1 MASLLYAEIYLI
13 CILIVALILYWAGR
27 SGSNSTGERR
37 LRVMLWTFLINFI
50 SNLLFAVFNGLWDSF
65 APAKALCWG
74 FKTVYHISLCVGV
87 YAWCGYAEAQR
98 SDSPFKNRTLRL
110 LTLIPLAIPVMLAL
124 INLKTRWLFDIDAQ
138 GHYAWRNM
146 YHFQMAYLVAG
157 SALFSVPQLRRIPR
171 EFELSRRNH
180 LALTASF
187 PLCLLV
193 AWIISNVGEGY
204 PVKCVFIAFDLLLI
218 YMDSA
223 TRQISQDK
231 LTQVNNR
238 QNLLSF
244 MEYKIRNHD
253 EPLFLLMMDVDY
265 FKAINDTY
273 GHLEGDEALIQ
284 VAKALKRACGAY
296 HRRPYIARYGGDE
309 FIILLEG
316 SQAECDRL
324 CGDIRTALKALCA
337 EANKPYDLSLS
348 IGVACWQTGMNPN
361 DFIAAADARLYE
373 IKRARPQRR

>member
-1 MASLLYAEIYLI
+1 MASALYAEIYII
-13 CILIVALILYWAGR
+13 CILIVALILFWAGR
-27 SGSNSTGERR
+27 SRSSSTGERR
-37 LRVMLWTFLINFI
+37 LRLMLWIFLINFT
-50 SNLLFAVFNGLWDSF
+50 SNLLFVVYNGLWTI
-65 APAKALCWG
+65 PALTVPLSWL
-74 FKTVYHISLCVGV
+74 FKTVYHITLCVGV

-98 SDSPFKNRTLRL
+98 PDSPFKDRTMRL
-110 LTLIPLAIPVMLAL
+110 LSLIPLAVAVAVVLV
-124 INLKTRWLFDIDAQ
+124 NLRTRWLFDIDAE
-138 GHYAWRNM
+138 GHYTWRAM
-146 YHFQMAYLVAG
+146 YHAQMAYLVAG
-157 SALFSVPQLRRIPR
+157 SALFSVPQVRRIPQ
-171 EFELSRRNH
+171 EFDLSRKNH

-187 PLCLLV
+187 PFCLLA
-193 AWIISNVGEGY
+193 AWIVSNVGESY

-253 EPLFLLMMDVDY
+253 EPLYLLMMDVDY
-265 FKAINDTY
+265 FKTINDTY
-273 GHLEGDEALIQ
+273 GHLEGDEALIL

-296 HRRPYIARYGGDE
+296 RRRPYIARYGGDE

-316 SQAECDRL
+316 PKSECDSL
-324 CGDIRTALKALCA
+324 VADIRAALKSQC
-337 EANKPYDLSLS
+337 EAVQKPYDMTLS
-348 IGVACWQTGMNPN
+348 IGVAPWKTGMNPN

-373 IKRARPQRR
+373 IKRARPQRH